1 MHHLLWALP
10 AVLLAGCAAT
20 APTAYSSPEQS
31 QRSPGPSSLEL
42 GAATKARDALKAIP
56 PEAAL
61 ERFELLNAKGQRIA
75 YAALTEGEP
84 GGIVF
89 VDDVL
94 TGTLTRP
101 LARAFHACRGYASV
115 AVRYWGA
122 EGDAWSQSLVNAAQP
137 ATQAQLHFSGR
148 ATGQSIRS
156 IVENPL
162 VDQVQ
167 SLVSMGTN
175 PLNIV
180 KTLGKTR
187 KSMKVYEEDLETL
200 RVLTGIDPGDSDSEL
215 TVAPVTVDFVGSNAV
230 LGYPKFSLEL
240 FARNGRIDLLQQPS
254 FYQLARDRT
263 TLFYAPGVDW
273 SKCSPEHWQQAM
285 PQRVQ

>member
-42 GAATKARDALKAIP
+42 GAATKARDALKSIP

-61 ERFELLNAKGQRIA
+61 ERFELLNAKGQR
-75 YAALTEGEP
+75 
-84 GGIVF
+84 
-89 VDDVL
+89 
-94 TGTLTRP
+94 
-101 LARAFHACRGYASV
+101 
-115 AVRYWGA
+115 
-122 EGDAWSQSLVNAAQP
+122 
-137 ATQAQLHFSGR
+137 
-148 ATGQSIRS
+148 IRS

-180 KTLGKTR
+180 KTLGRTR